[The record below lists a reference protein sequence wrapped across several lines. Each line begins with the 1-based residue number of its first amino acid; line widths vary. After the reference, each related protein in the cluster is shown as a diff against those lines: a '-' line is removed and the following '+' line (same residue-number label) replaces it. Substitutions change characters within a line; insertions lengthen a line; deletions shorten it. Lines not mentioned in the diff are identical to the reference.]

1 MPMRRP
7 GKRSPIDRSHDDH
20 AAAKPAPDAG
30 RRSLLR
36 AAAAGATFA
45 LPFAG
50 CATPS
55 GTRWQGPPAIGF
67 RSIAPSADDA
77 VRVPEGYRVQV
88 LNAWGDPIGSA
99 LGAPAFRP
107 DASNTAA
114 EQLLQSGMHH
124 DAIEYFPLPFG
135 STQSRRALL
144 AINHEYT
151 DDGLLHPAG
160 MEPWTAEKVAKSQAA
175 HGVSI
180 IEIEAGREGWQVVSP
195 SRHAR
200 RITARTP
207 IALSGPAAG
216 HPALRTSY
224 DGSGTLARG
233 TLNNCAGGYTPW
245 GTYLTCEEN
254 WNLYFNAGKAP
265 IPEALRR
272 YGVRAKGST
281 RWHEHDARFD
291 LAQEPNEPNR
301 FGWVVEIDPY
311 EPGSMPVKRTALGR
325 FKHEGAMLAVAS
337 DRRLAW
343 YMGDDEV
350 FEYVY
355 KFVTR
360 DPYDPSSRAAN
371 RDLLDHGTLYVARFD
386 ADGTGEWIALVHGR
400 NGLTRENGFADQ
412 ADVLIRTRDAA
423 DRVGATRMDRPE
435 WGAVH
440 PTTFEVYMTMT
451 NNPLRGTPGRPAP
464 DAANP
469 RARNVFGHILRWREA
484 GRDPK
489 ATRFDWDIFALGG
502 DPQAADADRRG
513 NVRGDSYG
521 SPDGLWFDPAGN
533 LWIQTDV
540 STRAL
545 NRGDYERMGN
555 NQMLVADVVTGETR
569 RFLTGPKGCEVTG
582 CVMSPDGRTLFVN
595 IQHPGEPA
603 GDRSNPARPK
613 AVSSWPDGPAGGR
626 PRSATLAIRRI
637 DGGLVGT

>member
-1 MPMRRP
+1 M
-7 GKRSPIDRSHDDH
+7 KR
-20 AAAKPAPDAG
+20 AKPLSPSPTETGSQTSAARAPDPA
-30 RRSLLR
+30 RRNLLK
-36 AAAAGATFA
+36 AAVSGAA
-45 LPFAG
+45 LSVPFAG

-67 RSIAPSADDA
+67 KSIAPMADDS
-77 VRVPEGYRVQV
+77 VRVPEGYQARV
-88 LNAWGDPIGSA
+88 LNAWGDPVGSH
-99 LGAPAFRP
+99 LGTPAFRQ

-135 STQSRRALL
+135 SRQSRRALL

-151 DDGLLHPAG
+151 DDGLLHPGG
-160 MEPWTAEKVAKSQAA
+160 MVPWTAEKVAKSQAA

-180 IEIEAGREGWQVVSP
+180 IEIEAGRDGWQVASP

-207 IALSGPAAG
+207 MILSGPAAG
-216 HPALRTSY
+216 NPALRTSY
-224 DGSGTLARG
+224 DGAGTLARG
-233 TLNNCAGGYTPW
+233 TLNNCAGGFTPW

-254 WNLYFNAGKAP
+254 WNLYFHAGTAP
-265 IPEALRR
+265 VPPALQR
-272 YGVRAKGST
+272 YGVRAKGSA

-311 EPGSMPVKRTALGR
+311 DPDSVPVKRTALGR
-325 FKHEGAMLAVAS
+325 FKHEGAMLAVAP

-360 DPYDPSSRAAN
+360 DAYDPDNRAAN
-371 RDLLDHGTLYVARFD
+371 RNLLDHGTLYVARFD
-386 ADGTGEWIALVHGR
+386 ADGTGEWIALVHGQ

-412 ADVLIRTRDAA
+412 ADVLIRTRQAA

-440 PTTFEVYMTMT
+440 PTTLEVYMTMT
-451 NNPLRGTPGRPAP
+451 NNAQRGAPGRPGP

-469 RARNVFGHILRWREA
+469 RSRNVFGHILRWRES
-484 GRDPK
+484 GRNPT
-489 ATRFDWDIFALGG
+489 ALRFEWDIFALGG
-502 DPQAADADRRG
+502 DPQSTDAAQHG
-513 NVRGDSYG
+513 NVKGDTYG

-540 STRAL
+540 STSAL
-545 NRGDYERMGN
+545 NRGDYQRMGN
-555 NQMLVADVVTGETR
+555 NQMLVANVVTGETR
-569 RFLTGPKGCEVTG
+569 RFLTGPNGCEVTG
-582 CVMSPDGRTLFVN
+582 CVMSPDGRTLFIN

-603 GDRSNPARPK
+603 GDRNDPARPK
-613 AVSSWPDGPAGGR
+613 AISSWPDGPKGGR
-626 PRSATLAIRRI
+626 PRSATVAISRI
-637 DGGLVGT
+637 DGGLIGT

>member
-1 MPMRRP
+1 M
-7 GKRSPIDRSHDDH
+7 
-20 AAAKPAPDAG
+20 KPALPTDRLAVGSPAPDDDRMPDAG
-30 RRSLLR
+30 RRGLLK
-36 AAAAGATFA
+36 AAVAGTALGG

-50 CATPS
+50 CATS
-55 GTRWQGPPAIGF
+55 TGTRWQGPPALGF
-67 RSIAPSADDA
+67 RSIAPMVDDT
-77 VRVPEGYRVQV
+77 VRVPPGYQVRV
-88 LNAWGDPIGSA
+88 LSAWGDPIGSP
-99 LGAPAFRP
+99 LGAPAFRQ
-107 DASNTAA
+107 DGSNTAA
-114 EQLLQSGMHH
+114 DQLLQSGMHH

-135 STQSRRALL
+135 SSQSSRALL

-151 DDGLLHPAG
+151 DDGLLHVGG

-180 IEIEAGREGWQVVSP
+180 LEVEATSKGWQVVNP

-200 RITARTP
+200 RITPRTP
-207 IALSGPAAG
+207 MAISGPAAG
-216 HPALRTSY
+216 NPALRTSY
-224 DGSGTLARG
+224 DSSGTLARG
-233 TLNNCAGGYTPW
+233 TMNNCAGGHTPW

-254 WNLYFNAGKAP
+254 WNFYFNGGSAP

-272 YGVRAKGST
+272 YGVRAKGT
-281 RWHEHDARFD
+281 ARWHEHDARFD
-291 LAQEPNEPNR
+291 LALEPNEPNR

-311 EPGSMPVKRTALGR
+311 DPESVPVKRTALGR
-325 FKHEGAMLAVAS
+325 FKHEGAMLAIAP

-343 YMGDDEV
+343 YMGDDET

-360 DPYDPSSRAAN
+360 DPYNPRDRAAN
-371 RDLLDHGTLYVARFD
+371 RNLLDHGTLYAARFND
-386 ADGTGEWIALVHGR
+386 DGSGEWLELVHGR

-412 ADVLIRTRDAA
+412 ADVLIRTRAAA

-440 PTTFEVYMTMT
+440 PATFEVYMTMT
-451 NNPLRGTPGRPAP
+451 NNALRGAPGRPGP

-489 ATRFDWDIFALGG
+489 ATRFSWDIFALGG
-502 DPQAADADRRG
+502 DPSSADAGQHG
-513 NVRGDSYG
+513 NVKGDSYG
-521 SPDGLWFDPAGN
+521 SPDGLWFDPSGY

-540 STRAL
+540 STSAL
-545 NRGDYERMGN
+545 NRGDYQRMGN

-569 RFLTGPKGCEVTG
+569 RFMTGPNGCEVTG
-582 CVMSPDGRTLFVN
+582 CAMSPDGRSLFVN

-613 AVSSWPDGPAGGR
+613 AISSWPDGAAGGR
-626 PRSATLAIRRI
+626 PRSATVVVTRI
-637 DGGLVGT
+637 DGGRIGT

>member
-1 MPMRRP
+1 MESVDIPAQP
-7 GKRSPIDRSHDDH
+7 GTGPKEHAHPDRT
-20 AAAKPAPDAG
+20 
-30 RRSLLR
+30 RRSLLK
-36 AAAAGATFA
+36 AAMAGAA
-45 LPFAG
+45 LSVPMAG

-55 GTRWQGPPAIGF
+55 GTRWQGPPTIGF
-67 RSIAPSADDA
+67 KSIAPMAEDS

-88 LNAWGDPIGSA
+88 LNAWGDPIGSP
-99 LGAPAFRP
+99 LGAPAFRQ
-107 DASNTAA
+107 DASNTAD
-114 EQLLQSGMHH
+114 EQMLQSGMHH
-124 DAIEYFPLPFG
+124 DAIEYFPLPYG
-135 STQSRRALL
+135 SADSSSRSRRALL

-151 DDGLLHPAG
+151 DDGLLHPGG

-180 IEIEAGREGWQVVSP
+180 IEVAATADGWAVVTP

-200 RITARTP
+200 RVTPRTP
-207 IALSGPAAG
+207 MMLSGPAAG
-216 HPALRTSY
+216 AAALRTSY
-224 DGSGTLARG
+224 DSSGTRVRG

-254 WNLYFNAGKAP
+254 WNLYFHGGASP
-265 IPEALRR
+265 VPEALRR
-272 YGVRAKGST
+272 YGVNARSAY

-291 LAQEPNEPNR
+291 LSQEPNEANR

-311 EPGSMPVKRTALGR
+311 EPDSVPVKRTALGR
-325 FKHEGAMLAVAS
+325 FKHEGAMLAVAP

-350 FEYVY
+350 FQYVY

-360 DPYDPSSRAAN
+360 DAYDPRDRAAN
-371 RDLLDHGTLYVARFD
+371 RNLMDHGTLYVARFN
-386 ADGTGEWIALVHGR
+386 AGGSGEWIELVHGR
-400 NGLTRENGFADQ
+400 NGLTPENGFADQ
-412 ADVLIRTRDAA
+412 ADVLIRTREAA
-423 DRVGATRMDRPE
+423 ERVGATPMDRPE

-440 PTTFEVYMTMT
+440 PSTLDVYMTMT
-451 NNPLRGTPGRPAP
+451 NNPLRGAPGRPGP

-489 ATRFDWDIFALGG
+489 ATRFDWNLFALAG
-502 DPQAADADRRG
+502 DPRAADAVQRG
-513 NVRGDSYG
+513 NVKGDSYG
-521 SPDGLWFDPAGN
+521 SPDGLWFDPSGN

-540 STRAL
+540 STSNL
-545 NRGDYERMGN
+545 HRGDYQSMGN
-555 NQMLVADVVTGETR
+555 NQMLVADVTTGETR
-569 RFLTGPKGCEVTG
+569 RFLTGPNGCEVTG

-603 GDRSNPARPK
+603 RERSDPARPK
-613 AVSSWPDGPAGGR
+613 AVSSWPDGTAGGR

-637 DGGLVGT
+637 DGGLIGT